1 MIQPLR
7 AVHRRA
13 FVALALVLPAI
24 LLMGLGARRPHLGQ
38 SAHNNDAPDTA
49 NMVME
54 SSNLWQKYSIQSRF
68 YRKPE
73 RPLDTYVVLLPAQE
87 LNEPDLLLYWA
98 SNPPHQANVLPG
110 EAQLVGAFTAGKAFL
125 LPLNEKRAGHLVLF
139 SQAHQAVVDSARVEK
154 LP

>member
-7 AVHRRA
+7 VVHRRA

-24 LLMGLGARRPHLGQ
+24 LLIGLGARCPHLDP
-38 SAHNNDAPDTA
+38 SAHATDVLDTGS
-49 NMVME
+49 MVRE
-54 SSNLWQKYSIQSRF
+54 LSNLWQKHSIQSRF
-68 YRKPE
+68 YSKPD

-98 SNPPHQANVLPG
+98 TNAPQENVLPG
-110 EAQLVGAFTAGKAFL
+110 EAQLLGTFRMGKAFL
-125 LPLNEKRAGHLVLF
+125 LPLNQTDAGHLVLF
-139 SQAHQAVVDSARVEK
+139 SPAHQAVFDTARVEN